1 MHNLFL
7 LGSPRRNGNS
17 ETMAKAV
24 SNGLLTKAGNTV
36 EYIHLNSLSIR
47 PCQACGG
54 CNSSGHCIINDDM
67 TVLYEKTDA
76 ADRLFF
82 VSPVYFYGLTAQ
94 IKAYVDRCQAKWARR
109 YLLNQKHRNNEQR
122 TGHLLSCAATSGDK
136 LFDGSILAIQC
147 LCDTLNIGYGSPLLT
162 RNLESCTALQDRPED
177 LASCYNFGVKVT
189 TNQQQ
194 P

>member
-7 LGSPRRNGNS
+7 LGSPRKNGNS

-24 SNGLLTKAGNTV
+24 ARGLLEHADHTV
-36 EYIHLNSLSIR
+36 EYIHLNTLNIR

-94 IKAYVDRCQAKWARR
+94 IKAYVDRCQAKWSRK
-109 YLLNQKHRNNEQR
+109 YLLGQRHRSGEQR
-122 TGHLLSCAATSGDK
+122 SGHLLSCASTNGDK
-136 LFDGSILAIQC
+136 LFEGSILAIQC
-147 LCDTLNIGYGSPLLT
+147 VCDTLDLQYGNPLLI
-162 RNLESCTALQDRPED
+162 RNLESRTALQNKIEELSVCHD
-177 LASCYNFGVKVT
+177 FGT
-189 TNQQQ
+189 QIAIDQHST
-194 P
+194 